1 MSNTSTNGAALV
13 LSNLAKT
20 YGPLTVVRDVSLSV
34 APGEFVTFLGPSG
47 SGKTTTLNLIAG
59 FTLASSGHITLDGR
73 DLGNVPA
80 HQRGIGV
87 VFQSYALFPH
97 MTVRQNIAYPLEQRR
112 PRIGRATIE
121 ARVRRVL
128 ELVEMAGYADR
139 RPDQLSGG
147 QQQRVALARAVVFEP
162 KLLLLDEPLGAL
174 DKRLRENLQ
183 LELRRIHREL
193 GVTIIFVTHDQDEA
207 MTLSDRVVVFNEGG
221 IEQVGTPQDL
231 YGNPATE
238 FVARFLGDSNIFR
251 GDADGLRL
259 NCGAVGI
266 RLPSADRE
274 GPLAAMVRPEKV
286 RVTRDCPGANE
297 DGLAVRL
304 TDVTFSGASWRV
316 EGHAA
321 DGQSLLARVADGSTL
336 RIGDDVNFVWSL
348 ADLRLV
354 AKGPRP

>member
-1 MSNTSTNGAALV
+1 MTNTSANGASLV
-13 LSNLAKT
+13 LSSLAKT
-20 YGPLTVVRDVSLSV
+20 YGSLTVVRDVSLDV

-59 FTLASSGHITLDGR
+59 FTEASAGRITLDGR

-112 PRIGRATIE
+112 PRLGRESIE
-121 ARVRRVL
+121 GQVRRVL
-128 ELVEMAGYADR
+128 ELVEMAGYSDR

-147 QQQRVALARAVVFEP
+147 QQQRVALARAVVFQP

-174 DKRLRENLQ
+174 DKRLRESLQ

-207 MTLSDRVVVFNEGG
+207 MTLSDRVVVFNEGR
-221 IEQVGTPQDL
+221 IEQVGAPQGL
-231 YGNPATE
+231 YDRPATE

-251 GDADGLRL
+251 GTSDGQHLDCGARKLRL
-259 NCGAVGI
+259 PGPV
-266 RLPSADRE
+266 SA

-286 RVTRDCPGANE
+286 RVGRSGPGAGE
-297 DGLAVRL
+297 DGFAASL
-304 TDVTFSGASWRV
+304 TDVTFSGATWRV
-316 EGHAA
+316 EARAA
-321 DGQSLLARVADGSTL
+321 DGQTVLARVADGSSL
-336 RIGDDVNFVWSL
+336 GIGDTVNFVWSL
-348 ADLRLV
+348 ADVRV
-354 AKGPRP
+354 VSSGAAP

>member
-1 MSNTSTNGAALV
+1 MTKASTNGAALV
-13 LSNLAKT
+13 LSDLVKT
-20 YGPLTVVRDVSLSV
+20 YGSVTVVRDVSLTV
-34 APGEFVTFLGPSG
+34 TPGEFVTFLGPSG

-59 FTLASSGHITLDGR
+59 FTSTTSGHIALDGR

-97 MTVRQNIAYPLEQRR
+97 MSVRQNIAYPLEQRR
-112 PRIGRATIE
+112 PRVARPMIE
-121 ARVRRVL
+121 GQVRRVL

-174 DKRLRENLQ
+174 DKRLRESLQ

-207 MTLSDRVVVFNEGG
+207 MTLSDRVVVFNEGR
-221 IEQVGTPQDL
+221 IEQVGTPQEL
-231 YGNPATE
+231 YGQPATE

-251 GDADGLRL
+251 GRAEGRRL
-259 NCGAVGI
+259 DCGPVSVH
-266 RLPSADRE
+266 LPSTVPA

-286 RVTRDCPGANE
+286 RVTKAGPAPGE
-297 DGLAVRL
+297 DGLAARL

-321 DGQSLLARVADGSTL
+321 GGQALLARVADGSAL
-336 RIGDDVNFVWSL
+336 GIGEEVYFVWSV
-348 ADLRLV
+348 ADVRVV
-354 AKGPRP
+354 AKGAAQ